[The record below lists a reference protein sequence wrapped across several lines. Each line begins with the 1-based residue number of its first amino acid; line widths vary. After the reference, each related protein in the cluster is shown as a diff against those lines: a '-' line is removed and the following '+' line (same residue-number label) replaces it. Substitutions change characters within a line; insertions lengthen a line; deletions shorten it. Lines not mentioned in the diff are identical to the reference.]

1 MLKSKNKG
9 ILIIISSPSGA
20 GKTTIAKKLISES
33 LNIELSVSLTTR
45 TPRNGE
51 IDGID
56 YKFVSK
62 DLFKKKIKRKLF
74 LEHAKVFGNFYGT
87 LKSEVITKLN
97 KGKNILLDIDW
108 QGARQ
113 VRKKFNNFVLSIFIL
128 PPSLNEL
135 KTRLKRREKDLS
147 FVNRRMS
154 KAKKEIKHWNEY
166 DYVVVNKNLN
176 DCIKVIKNI
185 ILSESYRPFRQ
196 FVRNVK

>member
-9 ILIIISSPSGA
+9 LLIIISSPSGA
-20 GKTTIAKKLISES
+20 GKTTIAKKLISEN

-62 DLFKKKIKRKLF
+62 DLFKKKIKKKLF
-74 LEHAKVFGNFYGT
+74 LEHAKVFDNLYGT
-87 LKSEVITKLN
+87 LKSEVMIKLN

-113 VRKKFNNFVLSIFIL
+113 VRKKLNNHALSIFIL

-135 KTRLKRREKDLS
+135 QQRLKKRENNLS
-147 FVNRRMS
+147 FVKNRMS
-154 KAKKEIKHWNEY
+154 KAKKEIMHWNEY
-166 DYVVVNKNLN
+166 DYVVINKNLN
-176 DCIKVIKNI
+176 NCIKAIKNI
-185 ILSESYRPFRQ
+185 IYTENYRPIRQ
-196 FVRNVK
+196 SIGNFK

>member
-9 ILIIISSPSGA
+9 LLIIISSPSGA
-20 GKTTIAKKLISES
+20 GKTTIAKKLISEN

-62 DLFKKKIKRKLF
+62 DLFKKKIKKKLF
-74 LEHAKVFGNFYGT
+74 LEHAKVFDNLYGT
-87 LKSEVITKLN
+87 LKSEVMIKLN

-113 VRKKFNNFVLSIFIL
+113 VRKKLNNHALSIFIL
-128 PPSLNEL
+128 PPSLSEL
-135 KTRLKRREKDLS
+135 KQRLKKRENNLS
-147 FVNRRMS
+147 FVNKRMS
-154 KAKKEIKHWNEY
+154 KAKKEIMHWKEY
-166 DYVVVNKNLN
+166 DYVVVNNNLKKCLN
-176 DCIKVIKNI
+176 TISKI
-185 ILSESYRPFRQ
+185 IDNLDNRPA
-196 FVRNVK
+196 NLKL